1 MLAPPNRRELLL
13 LENFHHSML
22 EGLANQDFKYRLDL
36 SVEVEELT
44 MQDLRSK
51 VHTDFRRKEEGRLRP
66 VKQKIRLGLRL
77 EFHNTLCELIQVR
90 VCLNVSVLPTEDGL
104 WGTGALRRRVGPHQ
118 ATSLRFALLCDLGR
132 VLAGQDESSVRAPSD
147 DTAIGLNVDRL
158 VITIRAASGRWPWL
172 RRKLVTLV
180 MRHLRH
186 VRSRPTTGERS
197 RDP

>member
-22 EGLANQDFKYRLDL
+22 EGLANQDFEYRLDL

-77 EFHNTLCELIQVR
+77 EFHDTLRELLQVR
-90 VCLNVSVLPTEDGL
+90 VCLNVCVLPSEDRL
-104 WGTGALRRRVGPHQ
+104 RGTWALRGRVRPHQ
-118 ATSLRFALLCDLGR
+118 ATSLRFALFCDLGR
-132 VLAGQDESSVRAPSD
+132 ILAGQDESSIRAPSND
-147 DTAIGLNVDRL
+147 AAIGLDVDRL
-158 VITIRAASGRWPWL
+158 VVAIGAAAPRCWPWL
-172 RRKLVTLV
+172 CRKLVTLV

-186 VRSRPTTGERS
+186 VRSRPTTGGIL
-197 RDP
+197 